1 MSREKITRSERR
13 EKAKRQQRMQS
24 IGIVI
29 LGVLIIV
36 IAVVLI
42 NALQPGIE
50 VAEEYDY
57 SLANGN
63 AIGDPNAPVKL
74 EVFSSFSCIHC
85 KNFAVDTEHQVIDNY
100 VKTGQVYYIYRAFN
114 DPRGPVGV
122 ASQAAYCAGD
132 QGKFWEMHDIIFANF
147 SQTGYSAN
155 ELRNMAELIG
165 LDTDVYDTCL
175 DTEKYVDAIFEDANI
190 GREAGVTGTP
200 SFTINGVMAIEG
212 NRDFAGIQLAIEAE
226 LARLN
231 K

>member
-1 MSREKITRSERR
+1 MSKEKITRSERR

-29 LGVLIIV
+29 LGVLIIA

-42 NALQPGIE
+42 NFLQPGLE
-50 VAEEYDY
+50 LADEFDY

-63 AIGDPNAPVKL
+63 AIGDPNAPIVL

-85 KNFAVDTEHQVIDNY
+85 KNFAVDTEHQVIEEY

-114 DPRGPVGV
+114 DPRGAVGI

-147 SQTGYSAN
+147 SQTGYSVK
-155 ELRNMAELIG
+155 ELTRMAELIE
-165 LDTDVYDTCL
+165 LDADTFDTCL
-175 DTEKYVDAIFEDANI
+175 NSEKYVDAIYEDANI

-200 SFTINGVMAIEG
+200 SFTINGIMAIEG

-226 LARLN
+226 LAKVN
-231 K
+231 N

>member
-1 MSREKITRSERR
+1 MSREKLTRSERR

-42 NALQPGIE
+42 NALQPGLE

-85 KNFAVDTEHQVIDNY
+85 KNFAVDTEHQVIENY

-114 DPRGPVGV
+114 DPRGAVGV

-147 SQTGYSAN
+147 SQTGYSVN

-175 DTEKYVDAIFEDANI
+175 DTEKYVDAIIDDATI

-231 K
+231 N